1 LAQTSVRR
9 SGLPVS
15 ANDVSAGTVDDG
27 TICTSQPYPCVIKK
41 LETAVTTAD
50 EAQSISVIDTSP
62 QSADADVAPNESAIA
77 AVAANIF
84 ILIIV
89 SLFNLWPDMWLL
101 WSTAFGS
108 VCVAAKQKK
117 AIPTPMMELY

>member
-1 LAQTSVRR
+1 MPDFALSFSRHAAAAGQRSVCD
-9 SGLPVS
+9 GLP
-15 ANDVSAGTVDDG
+15 
-27 TICTSQPYPCVIKK
+27 
-41 LETAVTTAD
+41 TAVTTAD